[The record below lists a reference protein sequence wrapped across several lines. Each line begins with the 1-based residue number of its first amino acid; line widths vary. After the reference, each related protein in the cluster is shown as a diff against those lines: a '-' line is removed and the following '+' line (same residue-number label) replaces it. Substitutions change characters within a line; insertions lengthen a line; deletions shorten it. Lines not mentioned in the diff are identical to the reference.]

1 MNEKSLTV
9 LEQYELKI
17 KGTYRSKGNYGCTT
31 DKGKYILQEYNN
43 SDEKMKTMSVFYDF
57 LEKNHFITDRVVA
70 NKEGKFVTVSEDG
83 YTYILKKWFDAEDCS
98 NSNPRQLML
107 AVENLAEFHKL
118 TENTTGLFQEG
129 GFHQGKNMRKVME
142 RHSAEILRIKNY
154 IKKRKNKNYFEMSL
168 HNIIEEYYQQ
178 ATDAEQLLE
187 QSEYKEI
194 YEESIANK
202 TVNHGCY
209 NYHNILFQN
218 GQVIMVNMLKVNY
231 APAVQDLYDFL
242 RKVMEKNNWDIPLGK
257 TLLEAYSNIRPL
269 SVREFEVLKAILSY
283 PEKFWKIIN
292 YYYNSN
298 KAWYSEKNEDKLKQ
312 FRKQEKLRWKFIDNM

>member
-118 TENTTGLFQEG
+118 TVNTTGLFQEG
-129 GFHQGKNMRKVME
+129 GFHPGKNMRKVME

-218 GQVIMVNMLKVNY
+218 GQVIMVIMLMVNY
-231 APAVQDLYDFL
+231 SPAV
-242 RKVMEKNNWDIPLGK
+242 
-257 TLLEAYSNIRPL
+257 
-269 SVREFEVLKAILSY
+269 
-283 PEKFWKIIN
+283 
-292 YYYNSN
+292 
-298 KAWYSEKNEDKLKQ
+298 
-312 FRKQEKLRWKFIDNM
+312 

>member
-9 LEQYELKI
+9 LEQYELNI
-17 KGTYRSKGNYGCTT
+17 KGTYRSKGNYGCIT
-31 DKGKYILQEYNN
+31 DEGKYILQEYNH

-57 LEKNHFITDRVVA
+57 LEKNHFVTDSVVA
-70 NKEGKFVTVSEDG
+70 NKEGKYVTISEDG
-83 YTYILKKWFDAEDCS
+83 YAYILKKWFDAEDCS
-98 NSNPRQLML
+98 NNNKRQLLL
-107 AVENLAEFHKL
+107 AVENLAKFHKL
-118 TENTTGLFQEG
+118 TENTVGLFHEG
-129 GFHQGKNMRKVME
+129 EFHPGKNMREVFS

-168 HNIIEEYYQQ
+168 HNIIEEYYAQ
-178 ATDAEQLLE
+178 AIDAIRLLE
-187 QSEYKEI
+187 QSAYMEI
-194 YEESIANK
+194 YEESIENK
-202 TVNHGCY
+202 TINYGCY
-209 NYHNILFQN
+209 NYHNILFRN
-218 GQVIMVNMLKVNY
+218 DQVIMINMLKLNY

-242 RKVMEKNNWDIPLGK
+242 RKVMEKNNWDIGLGSD
-257 TLLEAYSNIRPL
+257 LLEEYGKNRPV
-269 SVREFEVLKAILSY
+269 SVREFEVLKALLSY